1 MKKLRYDKD
10 VIAKVFVNQEP
21 SSSSGRNDKKPI
33 IEEAY
38 AAYKSFVKQKFTDEM
53 TALHS

>member
-1 MKKLRYDKD
+1 MRYDKD

-21 SSSSGRNDKKPI
+21 SSNGIDDIKPI
-33 IEEAY
+33 AEEAY